1 ADSYREVIPEEAPCL
16 LELRCSHIERQHFPT
31 CVAERTYRCGL
42 LRASSRLLQIR
53 HAITSGVS
61 VENGNCCALVRTQNA
76 VLQRS
81 AELSCAGKNDGSHD
95 AMPDQTRIVIVDD
108 HPFVREGLKQLLAGQ
123 GDFVLSGE
131 ASSMQD
137 AQAAIAGEEPDVA
150 VVDLAL

>member
-1 ADSYREVIPEEAPCL
+1 
-16 LELRCSHIERQHFPT
+16 
-31 CVAERTYRCGL
+31 
-42 LRASSRLLQIR
+42 
-53 HAITSGVS
+53 
-61 VENGNCCALVRTQNA
+61 
-76 VLQRS
+76 
-81 AELSCAGKNDGSHD
+81 SCAGKNDGSHD

-150 VVDLAL
+150 VVDLALGADDGIELVRWIRTEHPDVRVLVLSMQD